1 MRCLLSY
8 SRDTLVEAPSH
19 ELFNTMHSGRQH
31 ALWMVEHT
39 WPCVCICVVYVWCMC
54 GVCVVYV
61 WCMCGVCVVYVWC
74 MCGVCVV
81 YVWCMC
87 GVCVCLCVCLC
98 VQCQVSLKLTIFSK
112 LTSSS
117 CTRVSLPSW
126 IKAASE
132 SGREGSR
139 ENKRVLE
146 IEGTI
151 SGGSSEGFGVEV
163 THPS

>member
-1 MRCLLSY
+1 MAMC
-8 SRDTLVEAPSH
+8 
-19 ELFNTMHSGRQH
+19 MHMCGVCVCICVVYVGCMCGVCVCICVVYVWCMCMH
-31 ALWMVEHT
+31 MCGVCVVYVYAYVWCMCGV
-39 WPCVCICVVYVWCMC
+39 CVCICVVYVWCMC
-54 GVCVVYV
+54 GVY
-61 WCMCGVCVVYVWC
+61 
-74 MCGVCVV
+74 
-81 YVWCMC
+81 
-87 GVCVCLCVCLC
+87 VCLCVCLC

-132 SGREGSR
+132 SDREGSR